1 VLHVATP
8 NMVAKQVTGFFTR
21 ERWILGRTPIEME
34 GLLGF
39 GPGRMANGAAVYAL
53 LFLPLNHEFEL
64 AGYTHWARGQTA
76 RGEKPGQW
84 PKAHVDIDKRVMPSP
99 IDRAKES
106 VRRTWTLVGPERLVR
121 VEPSISH
128 VHGVS
133 LYPPGIG
140 VEQWNL
146 LEPIMATLV
155 KQLQASEPYAP

>member
-1 VLHVATP
+1 MLHVATP

-53 LFLPLNHEFEL
+53 LFLPLNHEF
-64 AGYTHWARGQTA
+64 
-76 RGEKPGQW
+76 
-84 PKAHVDIDKRVMPSP
+84 
-99 IDRAKES
+99 
-106 VRRTWTLVGPERLVR
+106 
-121 VEPSISH
+121 
-128 VHGVS
+128 
-133 LYPPGIG
+133 